1 MMLLINN
8 VQIKSPMR
16 MKNHL
21 RYFVLLSSFMISFVG
36 FAQHNPNYC
45 RDDRAIASREAG
57 HLRHLHEHNKAAVEP
72 QRFDIHYLQC
82 KWEINPAISFI
93 KGKIKTSFTILNAGT
108 NQITLRLSDA
118 LDVTQI
124 LNGTGQNLSFSH
136 TSSDE
141 LIIDLATILN
151 SGDSSSVI
159 IDYEGV
165 PANTGFGSFIREE
178 HNGTPIIWTLSEPF
192 GSKDWWPSKIELNDK
207 VDSVDI
213 FITTPTSYRAA
224 SNGLLVNEISE
235 GNQVTYHWQ
244 HRYPITSYLI
254 ALAVTNYQEFTH
266 HAELQN
272 GHILPILNYV
282 FPENYNSAFNQTL
295 EIVTMIEYFDSLI
308 GIYPFHEEKYGHAE
322 FNWGGG
328 MEHQT
333 MSFMGMFSIDLQA
346 HELIHQWFGNK
357 ITCAGWDDIWLN
369 EGFATYFTAQ
379 YQEFKG
385 ENQIWNNWKQGQANY
400 ITSFN
405 DGSVYCTD
413 TTNVYR
419 IFSGRLSYAKGAYL
433 LHMLRWLLGDEDF
446 FQAIRNYAHDPELS
460 FGYARTSD
468 LRYHLETQSGIN
480 LSEFFADW
488 FYGEGH
494 PSYHIN
500 YGINNQELLIQI
512 DQSQS
517 HPSVSFFNMALPF
530 RISGNGMDTLIR
542 LNHEYSGQIFTIQL
556 DFTPENVEFDPD
568 HWILSASDQS
578 VQINSAKESDSDLRI
593 FPVPAESQL
602 HLYTD
607 LAIERIEI
615 TDLNG
620 RIHLSHSYPVNN
632 ATTINI
638 GSLAKG
644 TWLIRFYSDQ
654 QVIVRKFV
662 KI

>member
-1 MMLLINN
+1 MQNQNKINMNSIRNILIISSLLLTINAN
-8 VQIKSPMR
+8 
-16 MKNHL
+16 
-21 RYFVLLSSFMISFVG
+21 
-36 FAQHNPNYC
+36 AQHNPNYC
-45 RDDRAIASREAG
+45 RDDRAIASRESS
-57 HLRHLHEHNKAAVEP
+57 HLRHLHEHAKAAVTP
-72 QRFDIHYLQC
+72 QVFDIHYLQC
-82 KWEINPAISFI
+82 NWDINPAVNFI
-93 KGKIKTSFTILNAGT
+93 KGKIKTSFTILNSGT
-108 NQITLRLSDA
+108 TQITLRLSNA
-118 LDVTQI
+118 LSVMQVNNTNGQS
-124 LNGTGQNLSFSH
+124 LNFNQ
-136 TSSDE
+136 TSGDE
-141 LIIDLATILN
+141 LIIDLANSLN
-151 SGDSSSVI
+151 TGDSASVI
-159 IDYEGV
+159 VDYEGV
-165 PANTGFGSFIREE
+165 PANTGFGSFIQEE
-178 HNGTPIIWTLSEPF
+178 HNGAPIIWTLSEPF

-213 FITTPTSYRAA
+213 FITTPNGYRAA
-224 SNGLLVNEISE
+224 SNGLLVNETTTGTKI
-235 GNQVTYHWQ
+235 TYHWQ

-266 HAELQN
+266 LAELQN
-272 GHILPILNYV
+272 GHNLPILNYV

-379 YQEFKG
+379 YQEYKG
-385 ENQIWNNWKQGQANY
+385 EEQIWTNWKQGQANY

-433 LHMLRWLLGDEDF
+433 LHMLRWMLGDDDF

-460 FGYARTSD
+460 YGYARTSD
-468 LRYHLETQSGIN
+468 LKQHLETQSGLN

-494 PSYHIN
+494 PTYHIN
-500 YGINNQELLIQI
+500 YNFNAQEIDIQI

-517 HPSVSFFNMALPF
+517 HPSVSFFNMILPF
-530 RISGNGMDTLIR
+530 RIYGNGIDTLVR
-542 LNHEYSGQIFTIQL
+542 LNHEYSGQIFNIQL
-556 DFTPENVEFDPD
+556 DFIPESAEFDPD

-578 VQINSAKESDSDLRI
+578 VSVEAFENQNKEIRI
-593 FPVPAESQL
+593 FPVPADDQL
-602 HLYTD
+602 HIYSD
-607 LAIERIEI
+607 FSFNRIEI

-620 RIHLSHSYPVNN
+620 RLVLSMNQPSGESNTL
-632 ATTINI
+632 AI
-638 GSLAKG
+638 GNLPKG
-644 TWLIRFYSDQ
+644 TWLIRFITDQ
-654 QVIVRKFV
+654 EVVVKKFV